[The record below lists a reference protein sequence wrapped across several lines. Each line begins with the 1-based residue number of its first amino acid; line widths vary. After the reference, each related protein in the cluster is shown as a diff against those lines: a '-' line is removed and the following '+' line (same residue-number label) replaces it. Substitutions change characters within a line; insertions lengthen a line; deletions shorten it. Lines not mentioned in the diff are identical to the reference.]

1 MKNNYSNN
9 FFGITRFPDLSPA
22 ALKSAMAIG
31 LGLLFSSGTHGETNG
46 WAARLFA
53 GLDFGQTDTIK
64 ANLNGVASSEKVDL
78 DSGILF
84 GGVVDYTW
92 SNGFTAELEYTY
104 RSADF
109 SSAPA
114 GIFPNATEADIASVL
129 IYANFLYRPV
139 IESMPRLQP
148 RLGFGIGWL
157 QETSMDVII
166 NGLEESFDGSGESY
180 QLILGADYS
189 LTENWQVGLNLHWYS
204 AGSVSL
210 KGETDK
216 QRKLELDYEGFS
228 LMASLG
234 YRF

>member
-1 MKNNYSNN
+1 MKSKNTNQ
-9 FFGITRFPDLSPA
+9 TRVPA
-22 ALKSAMAIG
+22 KAPATLKLTLAMG
-31 LGLLFSSGTHGETNG
+31 LGLMANQAFAATGDDSGWGT
-46 WAARLFA
+46 RLFT

-64 ANLNGVASSEKVDL
+64 ANLNGTASSDKVDL

-84 GGVVDYTW
+84 GGAVEYTW

-109 SSAPA
+109 SRAPVA
-114 GIFPNATEADIASVL
+114 IFPEATEADIASVL
-129 IYANFLYRPV
+129 IFASLMYRPV

-148 RLGFGIGWL
+148 RLGLGIGWL
-157 QETSMDVII
+157 QETSMDVLVA
-166 NGLEESFDGSGESY
+166 GVEESFDGSGEAY

-189 LTENWQVGLNLHWYS
+189 LTENWQLGLNLHWYS
-204 AGSVSL
+204 AGSVEL
-210 KGETDK
+210 KGERDS